1 MVYVSFKASVSLLIF
16 GLDELSIDVSG
27 ILKFPTIIV
36 VLSISPYM
44 SLIFIYF
51 KIFDYAVWHV
61 GS

>member
-16 GLDELSIDVSG
+16 GLDELSINVSG
-27 ILKFPTIIV
+27 ILKFLTIV

-44 SLIFIYF
+44 SLIFISF
-51 KIFDYAVWHV
+51 KIFGCS

>member
-51 KIFDYAVWHV
+51 KIFGCS